1 MGFTDWSQNVT
12 KCLAGTFILK
22 YIHTWAQWLQVL
34 VCSGN
39 GGKKG
44 KYFYLSIDK
53 KKKSTIFMVV
63 ADSDYIN
70 NYIFKNKINFNA
82 LKLVIQ

>member
-1 MGFTDWSQNVT
+1 MGMEGRRES
-12 KCLAGTFILK
+12 TFICLL
-22 YIHTWAQWLQVL
+22 I
-34 VCSGN
+34 
-39 GGKKG
+39 
-44 KYFYLSIDK
+44 K
-53 KKKSTIFMVV
+53 KKNSTIFMVV

>member
-1 MGFTDWSQNVT
+1 M
-12 KCLAGTFILK
+12 
-22 YIHTWAQWLQVL
+22 
-34 VCSGN
+34 CSGN

-53 KKKSTIFMVV
+53 KKKLTIFMVV